1 MLRGQ
6 GGQGSGR
13 ERPDKKRSRRVN
25 ISTADETTQRPL
37 SSTTSLCFDMQ
48 SSYHG
53 EMHSIGGLKQKQVA
67 KMLNQ

>member
-13 ERPDKKRSRRVN
+13 ERPDKERSRRVN
-25 ISTADETTQRPL
+25 ISTDDETTQRPL
-37 SSTTSLCFDMQ
+37 SATISLCFDMQ
-48 SSYHG
+48 SSCHG
-53 EMHSIGGLKQKQVA
+53 EMHRIGGLKQEWVA